1 MVGNFISVKEASER
15 YGYSDSHIRNLLGK
29 GLIKGEKFASV
40 WMVDRRSIE
49 QHKALMEQL
58 GKKKHGT
65 WAQPSD
71 GNGTTASEG
80 QADGRARA

>member
-1 MVGNFISVKEASER
+1 MVGNFISVKEASAR

-29 GLIKGEKFASV
+29 GMIRGEKFASV

-49 QHKALMEQL
+49 QHKATMDQL

-71 GNGTTASEG
+71 GSGAESPEG
-80 QADGRARA
+80 QANGHAWA

>member
-1 MVGNFISVKEASER
+1 MTDNFISVKEASQR

-29 GLIKGEKFASV
+29 GMIRGEKFASV

-49 QHKALMEQL
+49 EHKATMEQL

-71 GNGTTASEG
+71 GNGTAASTG
-80 QADGRARA
+80 RADGRAHV

>member
-1 MVGNFISVKEASER
+1 MTDNFISVKEASER

-29 GLIKGEKFASV
+29 GMIRGEKFASV

-49 QHKALMEQL
+49 QHKATMDEL
-58 GKKKHGT
+58 GKKKHGM

-71 GNGTTASEG
+71 GNEAEASKG
-80 QADGRARA
+80 QKDGRARA

>member
-1 MVGNFISVKEASER
+1 MIDNFISVKEASHR
-15 YGYSDSHIRNLLGK
+15 YGYSDSHIRNMLGK
-29 GLIKGEKFASV
+29 ELIRGEKFAGV

-49 QHKALMEQL
+49 EHKTQMDEL

-71 GNGTTASEG
+71 GNGAAASEG
-80 QADGRARA
+80 QTDGRARV

>member
-1 MVGNFISVKEASER
+1 MTDNFISVKEASER

-29 GLIKGEKFASV
+29 GMIKGEKFASV

-49 QHKALMEQL
+49 EHKTQMDEL

-71 GNGTTASEG
+71 GYGASLPERE
-80 QADGRARA
+80 AEARAQA

>member
-15 YGYSDSHIRNLLGK
+15 YGYSDSHIRNMLGK
-29 GLIKGEKFASV
+29 GILKGEKFASV
-40 WMVDRRSIE
+40 WMVDRRSME
-49 QHKALMEQL
+49 QHKTQMDEL

-71 GNGTTASEG
+71 GNGAASSEREAEG
-80 QADGRARA
+80 QAQA